1 MLNLMFCSRWS
12 KLSVQIPKNKHAR
25 NSQSI
30 EKIEDKIQILIAES
44 EDELLELFDT
54 YISLL
59 GMNTEIANSGEK
71 AMDCFFGS
79 IKKNRPYDAII
90 VDTHLT
96 NPSGLD
102 VAKRIRKEMPDQ
114 KIVIVTTSP
123 KEYLPAECL
132 ETAGIK
138 DKDILTMPFRIS
150 KLGLVLEN

>member
-1 MLNLMFCSRWS
+1 M
-12 KLSVQIPKNKHAR
+12 SVQIPKNKHAR